1 MHVKDLKHLVLN
13 NNVCFTHEIQ
23 RRTDI
28 DSTVRS
34 AYSHKDREIQLKVHV
49 NAG

>member
-1 MHVKDLKHLVLN
+1 MLAKDLKQLVLN
-13 NNVCFTHEIQ
+13 NIVCSTHGIQ